1 MKNKVFGW
9 SFIVALG
16 GFLFGFDTA
25 VISGAEQAIQ
35 QFWHLSPEKHGFT
48 ISVALIGTVVGAALG
63 SIPSEKYG
71 RRKTLSA
78 IAFLFLITS
87 IGTAMSTNWYLF
99 ILCRFLGGIA
109 VGGSSVTAPIY
120 ISEIA
125 PAKSRGKMVGMFQFM
140 VILGILISYF
150 SNYIL
155 GRMGENSW
163 RFMLGIQAVPSLI
176 YLILLRFVP
185 RSPRWLINR
194 LDEVD
199 EARTVL
205 QIINPEDYNNDVE
218 KIISDRD
225 RTKQSGVNEKLFQ
238 KKYAKPILLAFAM
251 AMFNQFSGVNA
262 ILYFAPRIFEIA
274 HFGRDNALLS
284 SVGVGIVNFM
294 FTLIA
299 ILIIDRIGRRTLMII
314 GSVGLIVS
322 LGLVTYSF
330 YSQSP
335 AFLSQIHIFLFMYVA
350 FFALSLGSVI
360 WVFISEIFPN
370 SVRAQ
375 GQTLGSLTHWGLDT
389 IITFLFPV
397 IANMAGGATY
407 AFGFFFVM
415 MFFLLGWAIFKMP
428 ETKGRSLEDNI

>member
-9 SFIVALG
+9 SFIIALG

-35 QFWHLSPEKHGFT
+35 QYWQLSPGKHGFT
-48 ISVALIGTVVGAALG
+48 ISIALIGTVVGAALG

-78 IAFLFLITS
+78 IALIFLVTS
-87 IGTAMSTNWYLF
+87 IGTALANNWYLF
-99 ILCRFLGGIA
+99 LLCRFLGGIA

-120 ISEIA
+120 LSEIS

-140 VILGILISYF
+140 VILGILISYL
-150 SNYIL
+150 SNYLL
-155 GRMGENSW
+155 GTMGEHSW
-163 RFMLGIQAVPSLI
+163 RFMLGIQAIPSLL

-194 LDEVD
+194 LNNVN
-199 EARTVL
+199 EASQIL
-205 QIINPEDYNNDVE
+205 QIINPEDYNSDVE
-218 KIISDRD
+218 KIISERD
-225 RTKQSGVNEKLFQ
+225 KNKKAGVSELLFQ
-238 KKYAKPILLAFAM
+238 KKYLKPILLAVAM
-251 AMFNQFSGVNA
+251 ATFNQFSGINA

-284 SVGVGIVNFM
+284 SVGVGVVNFV
-294 FTLIA
+294 FTLLA
-299 ILIIDRIGRRTLMII
+299 ILIIDKIGRRTLMII
-314 GSVGLIVS
+314 GSIGLIVS

-330 YSQSP
+330 YSQAP
-335 AFLSQIHIFLFMYVA
+335 AFMQNIHIFLFMYVA

-389 IITFLFPV
+389 VITFLFPV
-397 IANMAGGATY
+397 IANITNGATY
-407 AFGFFFVM
+407 TFGFFFIM
-415 MFFLLGWAIFKMP
+415 MIFLLFWAVFKMP
-428 ETKGRSLEDNI
+428 ETKGKALEDM